1 MVLPSVKDVRCGGCH
16 RLLARAGRYDELQ
29 IKCPRCGAIN
39 HLRAESLLNAPP
51 SACPE
56 TSCPPSPSSP
66 G

>member
-1 MVLPSVKDVRCGGCH
+1 MWRMSPPAG
-16 RLLARAGRYDELQ
+16 RAGRYDELQ

-39 HLRAESLLNAPP
+39 HLRAESLLNAPS

-56 TSCPPSPSSP
+56 ISCPPSPSSP